1 MPSPRPHIRN
11 RFVLIGDIVLIIV
24 SVLGSFALRLDVE
37 ELPFYFPAV
46 VLMSAVALAIKIPVY
61 YFFGLYRRLWIYAS
75 TGELRLIT
83 VAVTSASVLVSGV
96 MLLLI
101 SAGRVLPGMPRS
113 ALGIDWLLSL
123 VLIGGSRFA
132 LRILAEQ
139 SMVSRANGKGKRA
152 LIIGAG
158 DAGALVVRELQKTS
172 QLNLVPVGF
181 LDDDSA
187 KQKHAIHGVTVIG
200 AVSDLASAIDLHRV
214 DEVIIAIPSAPGGL
228 VRMVNDVCRLKG
240 ITSRTM
246 PGMYEL
252 IGGKVSVN
260 RLREVD
266 ITDLLRREPVR
277 VNDEAVGAALAD
289 KRVLV
294 TGAGGSIGRELC
306 RQIARRNPFELVL
319 LGHGENSIFE
329 ILLELREDYPNL
341 LLSPVIADIR
351 NEERLSQ
358 VFQQHEPHV
367 VFHAAAHKHVPL
379 MEVNIVE
386 AVTNNVIGTR
396 NVTQVA
402 LAHDVERFVLI
413 STDKAVRPSSIYG
426 ATKRLAEMIVLD
438 ASKQVDTYTSIQAD
452 KANTQYEVRSPALSR
467 RAEPVEAEVEGTHNA
482 FTVVRFGNVLGSRGS
497 IIPIFKNQ
505 IANGG
510 PVTITH
516 PDMYRFFMTIP
527 EAVYLVLQAASIET
541 GGETFVLNMGEPVRI
556 LDLAEDLI
564 RLSGLE
570 PHRDIEIS
578 YTGIR
583 AGEKLTEE
591 LWDEGTPLVKT
602 LHPDIFQLDNDASLP
617 SPNLIQAI
625 DSLTRLCHSADTDAI
640 ITLLDEL
647 IPGSSIRESP
657 KADITSII

>member
-1 MPSPRPHIRN
+1 MSRPLNRIRN
-11 RFVLIGDIVLIIV
+11 RFVFIGDIALILV
-24 SVLGSFALRLDVE
+24 SVLGSFALRLNAE
-37 ELPFYFPAV
+37 QLPFYFPAAA
-46 VLMSAVALAIKIPVY
+46 LMCAVALVIKLPVY

-96 MLLLI
+96 MLFLLSVDRI
-101 SAGRVLPGMPRS
+101 LPGMPRS

-139 SMVSRANGKGKRA
+139 TMTARIDGRGKRA

-158 DAGALVVRELQKTS
+158 DAGALVVRELQKSS
-172 QLNLVPVGF
+172 QLNLIPVGF
-181 LDDDSA
+181 LDDDPA
-187 KQKHAIHGVTVIG
+187 KQKHSIHGVTVIG
-200 AVSDLASAIDLHRV
+200 AVNDLSSAIDLHRV
-214 DEVIIAIPSAPGGL
+214 EEVIIAIPSAPGRL
-228 VRMVNDVCRLKG
+228 VRSINDVCRTKG
-240 ITSRTM
+240 IVSRTM
-246 PGMYEL
+246 PGIYEL

-277 VNDEAVGAALAD
+277 VNDEAVGAALEG

-306 RQIARRNPFELVL
+306 RQIARRNPSELVL

-329 ILLELREDYPNL
+329 ILLELSQDYQTL
-341 LLSPVIADIR
+341 AIHPVIADIR
-351 NEERLSQ
+351 NSERLAQ
-358 VFQQHEPHV
+358 VFHERQPQV

-386 AVTNNVIGTR
+386 AVTNNIVGTR
-396 NVTQVA
+396 NAVLAA
-402 LAHDVERFVLI
+402 LNQHVERFVLI

-438 ASKQVDTYTSIQAD
+438 AARESK
-452 KANTQYEVRSPALSR
+452 R
-467 RAEPVEAEVEGTHNA
+467 A

-505 IANGG
+505 IADGG

-527 EAVYLVLQAASIET
+527 EAVYLVLQAASMET

-570 PHRDIEIS
+570 PHRDIEIA

-591 LWDEGTPLVKT
+591 LWDEGTPLAKT
-602 LHPDIFQLDNDASLP
+602 LHPDIFRLDADASPSNLNLP
-617 SPNLIQAI
+617 QAI
-625 DSLTRLCHSADTDAI
+625 DSLSRLSVTADTDAI
-640 ITLLDEL
+640 ISLLDEL
-647 IPGSSIRESP
+647 IPNSSLRERSES
-657 KADITSII
+657 KVKSQTSLLTFDL

>member
-1 MPSPRPHIRN
+1 MNPRPHIRN
-11 RFVLIGDIVLIIV
+11 RFVLIGDIALTIV
-24 SVLGSFALRLDVE
+24 SVLGSFALRLDVGQ
-37 ELPFYFPAV
+37 LPFYFPAV
-46 VLMSAVALAIKIPVY
+46 LLMSAVALAIKIPVY

-83 VAVTSASVLVSGV
+83 IAVTTASVLTSGV
-96 MLLLI
+96 MAILI
-101 SAGRVLPGMPRS
+101 VTGNVLPGMPRS

-158 DAGALVVRELQKTS
+158 DAGALVVRELQKSS
-172 QLNLVPVGF
+172 QLNLTPVGF
-181 LDDDSA
+181 LDDDPS
-187 KQKHAIHGVTVIG
+187 KQKHTIHGVTVIG
-200 AVSDLASAIDLHRV
+200 TVNDLETAIESHHIDT
-214 DEVIIAIPSAPGGL
+214 VIIAIPSAPGRL
-228 VRMVNDVCRLKG
+228 VRLVNNICRLKG
-240 ITSRTM
+240 IPSRTM
-246 PGMYEL
+246 PGIYEL

-260 RLREVD
+260 RLREVE
-266 ITDLLRREPVR
+266 ITDLLRREHVR
-277 VNDEAVGAALAD
+277 VNDEAVGAALEG

-306 RQIARRNPFELVL
+306 RQIARRNPSQLVL

-329 ILLELREDYPNL
+329 ILLELQHDFPNHIF
-341 LLSPVIADIR
+341 SPVIADVR
-351 NEERLSQ
+351 NAERLAS
-358 VFQQHEPHV
+358 VFQQHQPQII
-367 VFHAAAHKHVPL
+367 FHAAAHKHVPL
-379 MEVNIVE
+379 MEANIVE
-386 AVTNNVIGTR
+386 AITNNVIGTR
-396 NVTQVA
+396 NVVQA
-402 LAHDVERFVLI
+402 SLNSNVERFVMI
-413 STDKAVRPSSIYG
+413 STDKAVRPASIYG

-438 ASKQVDTYTSIQAD
+438 AARNAK
-452 KANTQYEVRSPALSR
+452 R
-467 RAEPVEAEVEGTHNA
+467 A

-497 IIPIFKNQ
+497 IIPIFKGQ

-527 EAVYLVLQAASIET
+527 EAVYLVLQAASMEK
-541 GGETFVLNMGEPVRI
+541 GGETFVLNMGQPVRV

-583 AGEKLTEE
+583 PGEKLTEE
-591 LWDEGTPLVKT
+591 LWDEGTPLVQT
-602 LHPDIFQLDNDASLP
+602 LHPDIFRLDGDVSSL
-617 SPNLIQAI
+617 SLSLSQAI
-625 DSLTRLCHSADTDAI
+625 DSLSALSHSADPDAI
-640 ITLLDEL
+640 IELLDEL
-647 IPGSSIRESP
+647 IPGSSIREMSHP
-657 KADITSII
+657 DITSII

>member
-1 MPSPRPHIRN
+1 MRPRQHVRN
-11 RFVLIGDIVLIIV
+11 HFVLFGDIALIII
-24 SVLGSFALRLDVE
+24 SVLGSFALRLNVG
-37 ELPFYFPAV
+37 ELPFYFPAA
-46 VLMSAVALAIKIPVY
+46 VLMCAVALAIKIPTY
-61 YFFGLYRRLWIYAS
+61 FFFGLYRRLWIYAS

-83 VAVTSASVLVSGV
+83 VAVTTASVLTSGV

-101 SAGRVLPGMPRS
+101 SAGMVLPGMPRS
-113 ALGIDWLLSL
+113 ALGIDWLISL
-123 VLIGGSRFA
+123 ILIGGSRFA

-139 SMVSRANGKGKRA
+139 SVNSRASGKAKRG

-158 DAGALVVRELQKTS
+158 DAGALVVRELQKSS

-181 LDDDSA
+181 LDDDPA
-187 KQKHAIHGVTVIG
+187 KQKHVIHGVTVIG
-200 AVSDLASAIDLHRV
+200 RVDGLDSAIEQHGI
-214 DEVIIAIPSAPGGL
+214 DEVIIAIPSAPGQL

-240 ITSRTM
+240 IPSRTM
-246 PGMYEL
+246 PGIYEL
-252 IGGKVSVN
+252 IGGKVNVS

-277 VNDEAVGAALAD
+277 VNDEAVGAALEGR
-289 KRVLV
+289 RVLV

-306 RQIARRNPFELVL
+306 RQIARRNPSELVL

-329 ILLELREDYPNL
+329 TLLELEYDYPDL
-341 LLSPVIADIR
+341 TLHPVIADIR
-351 NEERLSQ
+351 NQERLMSI
-358 VFQQHEPHV
+358 FQQHQPQI

-379 MEVNIVE
+379 MEINVVE
-386 AVTNNVIGTR
+386 AITNNVIGTN
-396 NVTQVA
+396 NVVQTA
-402 LAHDVERFVLI
+402 LDHNTERFVLI
-413 STDKAVRPSSIYG
+413 STDKAVRPSSVYG

-438 ASKQVDTYTSIQAD
+438 AAHTTK
-452 KANTQYEVRSPALSR
+452 R
-467 RAEPVEAEVEGTHNA
+467 A

-497 IIPIFKNQ
+497 IIPKFKNQ

-527 EAVYLVLQAASIET
+527 EAVYLVLQAASMEQ

-570 PHRDIEIS
+570 PHRDIEIA

-583 AGEKLTEE
+583 LGEKLTEE
-591 LWDEGTPLVKT
+591 LWDEGTPLVPT
-602 LHPDIFQLDNDASLP
+602 LHPDISRLEVDASSP
-617 SPNLIQAI
+617 SLNLSQAI
-625 DSLTRLCHSADTDAI
+625 DSLSRLSHSNNTEAI
-640 ITLLDEL
+640 IVLLDEL
-647 IPGSSIRESP
+647 IPNSTIRQTSESNISSQ
-657 KADITSII
+657 TSLLTYDL

>member
-1 MPSPRPHIRN
+1 MDARMRPRQPIRN
-11 RFVLIGDIVLIIV
+11 RFVLLGDIALIIV
-24 SVLGSFALRLDVE
+24 SVLGSFALRLDVG

-46 VLMSAVALAIKIPVY
+46 ALMSIVALLIKIPVY
-61 YFFGLYRRLWIYAS
+61 FFFGLYRRLWIYAS

-83 VAVTSASVLVSGV
+83 AAVTTASVLTSGV
-96 MLLLI
+96 MAILI
-101 SAGRVLPGMPRS
+101 VTGNVFPGMPRS

-139 SMVSRANGKGKRA
+139 SMTARARGKGKRA
-152 LIIGAG
+152 LVIGAG
-158 DAGALVVRELQKTS
+158 DAGALVVRELQKSS
-172 QLNLVPVGF
+172 QLNLTPVGF
-181 LDDDSA
+181 LDDDPA
-187 KQKHAIHGVTVIG
+187 KQKHSIYGVQVLG
-200 AVSDLASAIDLHRV
+200 VVPDLATAIDLHHI
-214 DEVIIAIPSAPGGL
+214 DEVIIAIPSAPGQL

-240 ITSRTM
+240 IVSRTM

-277 VNDEAVGAALAD
+277 VNDEAVGAVLEG

-306 RQIARRNPFELVL
+306 RQIARRNPAELVL

-329 ILLELREDYPNL
+329 ILLELGQDYPNH
-341 LLSPVIADIR
+341 LLSPVIADVR
-351 NEERLSQ
+351 NPERLAQ
-358 VFQQHEPHV
+358 VFQQHRPQI

-379 MEVNIVE
+379 MEANVVE
-386 AVTNNVIGTR
+386 AITNNVLGTR
-396 NVTQVA
+396 NVVQTA
-402 LAHDVERFVLI
+402 LDQDVERFVLI

-426 ATKRLAEMIVLD
+426 ATKRLAEMLVLD
-438 ASKQVDTYTSIQAD
+438 AARHS
-452 KANTQYEVRSPALSR
+452 NR
-467 RAEPVEAEVEGTHNA
+467 A

-497 IIPIFKNQ
+497 IIPRFKQQ
-505 IANGG
+505 ITGGG
-510 PVTITH
+510 PVTVTH

-527 EAVYLVLQAASIET
+527 EAVYLVLQAASMEQ

-570 PHRDIEIS
+570 PHRDIEIMFS
-578 YTGIR
+578 GIR
-583 AGEKLTEE
+583 PGEKLTEE
-591 LWDEGTPLVKT
+591 LWDAGTPLAKT
-602 LHPDIFQLDNDASLP
+602 LHPDIFRLENDASFPTLNLP
-617 SPNLIQAI
+617 QTI
-625 DSLTRLCHSADTDAI
+625 DSLSSLSHSADTDAI
-640 ITLLDEL
+640 INLLDEI
-647 IPGSSIRESP
+647 IPGSSIRETP
-657 KADITSII
+657 HPDITSII